1 MFEKII
7 VIKYLSSDLNYEHQ
21 AQCIFNEEK
30 MYYRDL
36 IFLSKIA
43 LQGVKTLVDA
53 QYISE
58 QVSFVEIKNEK
69 IVIEICFL

>member
-1 MFEKII
+1 
-7 VIKYLSSDLNYEHQ
+7 
-21 AQCIFNEEK
+21 

-58 QVSFVEIKNEK
+58 QVNFVIM
-69 IVIEICFL
+69 